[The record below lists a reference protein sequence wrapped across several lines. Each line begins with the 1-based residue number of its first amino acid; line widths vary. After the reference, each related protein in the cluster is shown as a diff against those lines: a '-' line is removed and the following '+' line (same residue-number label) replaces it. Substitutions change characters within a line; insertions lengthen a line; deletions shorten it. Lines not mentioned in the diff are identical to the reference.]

1 MKEGTCRDHFNAE
14 ETILLEM
21 TLEGIPEQPVG
32 LDVIQHSG
40 FQSEDFINFPRTT
53 KPSLKK
59 EVGDESG

>member
-40 FQSEDFINFPRTT
+40 FQSEDFKLSKDNKALI
-53 KPSLKK
+53 
-59 EVGDESG
+59 EEGSGR